1 MGYLSGFH
9 AIEERIKA
17 APPGQ
22 AGPLLVA
29 KAGPRAQKIVALA
42 MERKIRINRVGS
54 HELDRLAPDHRG
66 IALYAEDSKAGN
78 ELTLAGFLAGLGD
91 RKEALAV
98 ILDEITDPH
107 NYGAILRSCDQFAV
121 DLVVTRSRRI
131 AKYADIVS
139 KTSAGADA
147 WVPVAE
153 TANLSRAAESLKEA
167 GFWIYGADMTGDAV
181 WSKDLRGRTALIL
194 GGEGTGLSRLLKEQ
208 CDALVSIPSRGRIDS
223 LNVSV
228 AAGAL
233 LYEISRQR
241 EQG

>member
-9 AIEERIKA
+9 AIEERSKA

-29 KAGPRAQKIVALA
+29 KAGPRARKIVDLA
-42 MERKIRINRVGS
+42 VERKIRVNRVGT

-66 IALYAEDSKAGN
+66 IALCIEDSGAGN
-78 ELTLAGFLAGLGD
+78 EVSLAGFLAGLGA

-121 DLVVTRSRRI
+121 DLVVTRTRRI
-131 AKYADIVS
+131 AKHADIVATS
-139 KTSAGADA
+139 SAGADA

-153 TANLSRAAESLKEA
+153 TPNLLRALESLKGA
-167 GFWIYGADMTGDAV
+167 GFWIYGADMAADAV

-194 GGEGTGLSRLLKEQ
+194 GGEGTGLSRLLRER
-208 CDALVSIPSRGRIDS
+208 CDALVGIPSRGRINS

-228 AAGAL
+228 AAGVL
-233 LYEISRQR
+233 LYETSRQR
-241 EQG
+241 KQA